1 MLYKVILSIFLISTM
16 TFIMWMMF
24 TIKIT
29 NTDYK
34 LEPVKFRRYL
44 EASATVTSHGIPL
57 VTRNEAFY
65 QKGITKIV
73 TGLKREFRSK
83 RTSSIYHKFITYIYR
98 L

>member
-34 LEPVKFRRYL
+34 IEPVKFRRYL
-44 EASATVTSHGIPL
+44 EASAAVTTHGMPL
-57 VTRNEAFY
+57 VTRNDAFY
-65 QKGITKIV
+65 QKGLTRIV
-73 TGLKREFRSK
+73 TGLKREFTSK
-83 RTSSIYHKFITYIYR
+83 RISVLNRKFRII
-98 L
+98 